1 MLSGVRQFGPVVV
14 TLGML
19 AALAGFA
26 RLNIATDGVEAFRA
40 RARAAIDAMPAA
52 VGDWVGERHTLDDGA
67 RDLLKPNAEAS
78 LLYRNSKTGQE
89 AYYSLVQVR
98 KSRDM
103 VGHSPTVCYP
113 GNGWT
118 ITRQTPARWRAGEF
132 DIPGVEYELE
142 RRTADGKLQ
151 AWTIR
156 NFYIFPD
163 GTFGATPA
171 DLDRVAEDY
180 RRMAY
185 GVGQVQLVTTSGL
198 SRSARD
204 EVFRALVG
212 SEKSLEMIRVL
223 RAGIPK

>member
-1 MLSGVRQFGPVVV
+1 MLKVFEKFGPIVV
-14 TLGML
+14 TLAML
-19 AALAGFA
+19 AALAGFS
-26 RLNIATDGVEAFRA
+26 RLNIATEGVEAFRA
-40 RARAAIDAMPAA
+40 RSRAAIEAMPTT
-52 VGDWVGERHTLDDGA
+52 VGDWVGERHALDEAA
-67 RDLLKPNAEAS
+67 RELLKPNAEAS
-78 LLYRNSKTGQE
+78 LLFTNKKTGQE
-89 AYYSLVQVR
+89 AYYALVQVR

-118 ITRQTPARWRAGEF
+118 ITRQSAQRWNIGEF
-132 DIPGVEYELE
+132 EIPGVEYELE
-142 RRTADGKLQ
+142 RRSAQGRLQ

-163 GTFGATPA
+163 GQFGATPA
-171 DLDRVAEDY
+171 ELDRVAEDY

-185 GVGQVQLVTTSGL
+185 GAAQVQLVTTSGL
-198 SRSARD
+198 SRPARD
-204 EVFRALVG
+204 EVFRTLVG

>member
-1 MLSGVRQFGPVVV
+1 
-14 TLGML
+14 
-19 AALAGFA
+19 
-26 RLNIATDGVEAFRA
+26 
-40 RARAAIDAMPAA
+40 
-52 VGDWVGERHTLDDGA
+52 VGERHALDEAA
-67 RDLLKPNAEAS
+67 RELLKPNAEAS
-78 LLYRNSKTGQE
+78 LLYKNKKTGQE
-89 AYYSLVQVR
+89 AYYALVQVR

-118 ITRQTPARWRAGEF
+118 ITRQSPQRWRLGEF
-132 DIPGVEYELE
+132 EILGVEYELE
-142 RRTADGKLQ
+142 RRSGKGQLQ

-163 GTFGATPA
+163 GQFGATPA
-171 DLDRVAEDY
+171 ELDRVAEDY

-185 GVGQVQLVTTSGL
+185 GVAQIQLVTTSGL
-198 SRSARD
+198 SRAARD
-204 EVFRALVG
+204 EVFRTLVG